1 MKLISTGSQYPTS
14 NGQNTNSPQTS
25 KELKVSANAAKKAR
39 IHGQR
44 VISMV
49 YCIVVLAIS
58 IGIILYSTGHRVAE
72 TEPSFVWFFN
82 TLYLTS
88 VTGMLCVLGYIY
100 KNRHGSIEAIEKGS
114 STAPQILFSLQ
125 GEPVSLYLRIGLC
138 IFTVMAIAHT
148 VCRAFEISLTSK
160 DFHWVIPFASSKILF
175 FIVQTIFILVLHRLV
190 VLARKR
196 LFSLILLHLIT
207 VNLCFWVDS
216 AIEKISQ
223 SVTMEHSNANHTLV
237 TIRYRL
243 KATSYFLPAIPEY
256 CAISVAVIFEMS
268 QRIGQFR
275 QIEDGHQ
282 AVKKKHETFKLPSA
296 VGFVIA
302 VLFCVIILILILYLE
317 SAGARIDH
325 FRSIIHLTEMCT
337 IQVVAIGCCIL
348 GIVFVRKLKFSV
360 NFAKN
365 SLDEKLLLTT
375 FFLAVNFLVASIILC
390 ISYATNGKLNS
401 KQVVYM
407 YIQLINLLLELF
419 QVILQTYFIHDMLY
433 RCCHHEAYQHSK
445 PGRVVIVILSA
456 LNFSLWM
463 IYSFQVKHND
473 VLFKVSGKYFEESR
487 LQALHMFITV
497 ILPMVMLFRYHSSV
511 CLAIAFV
518 RIYEDEVTRYESILR
533 WVKEGT
539 TKELLQK
546 RISILSGGES
556 EFAPLIP
563 PSALKQLPSHKTIPS
578 SDLWI
583 IAPSLST
590 LTSTES
596 TAVSNS
602 VEFED
607 LPAIMPKIRR
617 NTQTVWEVARKNI
630 SARESFHQLTK
641 MKLIRQQQKKM
652 STSTNEKNA
661 SKELRILEEAPD
673 ENCSMKSANEL
684 TPTLEHTKYCL
695 ANSAH

>member
-1 MKLISTGSQYPTS
+1 MKLISTGSQNPMP
-14 NGQNTNSPQTS
+14 NEHNTISSQSS
-25 KELKVSANAAKKAR
+25 KELKMSANAAKKAR

-44 VISMV
+44 VISMA

-58 IGIILYSTGHRVAE
+58 IGITLYSTGHRVAE
-72 TEPSFVWFFN
+72 IEPSFVWFFN

-88 VTGMLCVLGYIY
+88 VTGMVCVLGYIY
-100 KNRHGSIEAIEKGS
+100 KNRRGSIEAIEKGS
-114 STAPQILFSLQ
+114 STAPRILFSLQ

-148 VCRAFEISLTSK
+148 VCRAVEISLTSK

-175 FIVQTIFILVLHRLV
+175 FIVQTIFILLLHRLV

-196 LFSLILLHLIT
+196 LFSLVLLHLIT

-223 SVTMEHSNANHTLV
+223 SVTMEHSNVNHTIV
-237 TIRYRL
+237 TNRYRL

-275 QIEDGHQ
+275 QIEDGH
-282 AVKKKHETFKLPSA
+282 
-296 VGFVIA
+296 
-302 VLFCVIILILILYLE
+302 
-317 SAGARIDH
+317 
-325 FRSIIHLTEMCT
+325 
-337 IQVVAIGCCIL
+337 
-348 GIVFVRKLKFSV
+348 
-360 NFAKN
+360 
-365 SLDEKLLLTT
+365 
-375 FFLAVNFLVASIILC
+375 
-390 ISYATNGKLNS
+390 
-401 KQVVYM
+401 
-407 YIQLINLLLELF
+407 
-419 QVILQTYFIHDMLY
+419 
-433 RCCHHEAYQHSK
+433 
-445 PGRVVIVILSA
+445 
-456 LNFSLWM
+456 
-463 IYSFQVKHND
+463 QVKHND

-546 RISILSGGES
+546 RISLLSSS
-556 EFAPLIP
+556 ECEITPLVAPP
-563 PSALKQLPSHKTIPS
+563 ALKQLSCNEASPP

-583 IAPSLST
+583 VAPSSST
-590 LTSTES
+590 LTIAES
-596 TAVSNS
+596 TCVNNS
-602 VEFED
+602 LELED
-607 LPAIMPKIRR
+607 LPRTMPKVRR
-617 NTQTVWEVARKNI
+617 DTRTIWELARNNI

-641 MKLIRQQQKKM
+641 MKLIRQQQKKV
-652 STSTNEKNA
+652 SNSSDEKKNA
-661 SKELRILEEAPD
+661 SNELKTLEETLE
-673 ENCSMKSANEL
+673 ENCSMKFANKL
-684 TPTLEHTKYCL
+684 TPPLQHTK
-695 ANSAH
+695 

>member
-1 MKLISTGSQYPTS
+1 
-14 NGQNTNSPQTS
+14 
-25 KELKVSANAAKKAR
+25 
-39 IHGQR
+39 
-44 VISMV
+44 MV

-58 IGIILYSTGHRVAE
+58 IGITLYSTGHRVAE

-100 KNRHGSIEAIEKGS
+100 KNRRGSIEAIEEGS
-114 STAPQILFSLQ
+114 STAPRILFSLQ

-148 VCRAFEISLTSK
+148 VCRAVEISLTSK

-175 FIVQTIFILVLHRLV
+175 FIVQTIFILLLHRLV

-196 LFSLILLHLIT
+196 MFSLVLLHLIT

-223 SVTMEHSNANHTLV
+223 SVTMEHSNANHTIV
-237 TIRYRL
+237 TNRYRL
-243 KATSYFLPAIPEY
+243 KATGYFLPAIPEY

-282 AVKKKHETFKLPSA
+282 IVKKKHGMFKLPSA

-325 FRSIIHLTEMCT
+325 FRPIIHLTEMSA
-337 IQVVAIGCCIL
+337 IHVIAIGCCVL
-348 GIVFVRKLKFSV
+348 GITFVRKLKFSV

-365 SLDEKLLLTT
+365 SLDEKLLLAT
-375 FFLAVNFLVASIILC
+375 FFLTVNFVVASIILC
-390 ISYATNGKLNS
+390 ISYATNGKLS
-401 KQVVYM
+401 KKQVVHM
-407 YIQLINLLLELF
+407 SIQLINSILELF
-419 QVILQTYFIHDMLY
+419 QVIIQTYFIHDMLY

-445 PGRVVIVILSA
+445 PGRMVIVILSA

-511 CLAIAFV
+511 CLAVAFV

-546 RISILSGGES
+546 RISLLNVGES
-556 EFAPLIP
+556 EITPLIVP
-563 PSALKQLPSHKTIPS
+563 FSLKQLSCNKAIPQ
-578 SDLWI
+578 SDLWVV
-583 IAPSLST
+583 APSSST
-590 LTSTES
+590 LTITDSTC
-596 TAVSNS
+596 VNNS
-602 VEFED
+602 LELED
-607 LPAIMPKIRR
+607 LPRMVPKARR
-617 NTQTVWEVARKNI
+617 DTRTIWEVARNNI

-641 MKLIRQQQKKM
+641 MKLIRQQQKKV
-652 STSTNEKNA
+652 STSADAKNNANNELK
-661 SKELRILEEAPD
+661 ILVETLD
-673 ENCSMKSANEL
+673 ENCSTKFANEL
-684 TPTLEHTKYCL
+684 TPPLQHTKY
-695 ANSAH
+695 